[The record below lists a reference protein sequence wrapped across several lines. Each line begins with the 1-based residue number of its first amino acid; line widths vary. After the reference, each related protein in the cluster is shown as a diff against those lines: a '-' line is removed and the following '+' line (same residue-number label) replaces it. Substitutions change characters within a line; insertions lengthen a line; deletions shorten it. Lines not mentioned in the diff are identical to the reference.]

1 MFESSRNDY
10 SEKGIDMTKSLLK
23 FRAKERL
30 LSHLHY
36 YWKIQR
42 CPPTKTSKTKGLL
55 MPTDIEIF
63 KYRAALPNKLSMRLF
78 AAFNYSSGG
87 FTNIGMIRYSNFP
100 WGIQNINLSY
110 LNPGIES
117 CYELFRKKHTNSSP
131 RISMNPAAL
140 HIDDISA
147 MI

>member
-100 WGIQNINLSY
+100 
-110 LNPGIES
+110 
-117 CYELFRKKHTNSSP
+117 
-131 RISMNPAAL
+131 
-140 HIDDISA
+140 
-147 MI
+147 